1 LEEPVNQNREPLP
14 AKQTLLFILVPM
26 LVTFAALRL
35 YLHLVHVQ
43 HLYPGGYLVHHLFLG
58 IVILLP
64 ATFLL
69 AFAPPHRPVRIL
81 SLVLVG
87 IGSSMILDE
96 FVYLVATKGT
106 DQDYVSRVSL
116 LGAIVCIS
124 LATALLLVLYLLHR
138 D

>member
-1 LEEPVNQNREPLP
+1 MNQNREPLP
-14 AKQTLLFILVPM
+14 ASQTLLCILVPM
-26 LVTFAALRL
+26 LATFVALRL

-58 IVILLP
+58 VLIVLP

-69 AFAPPHRPVRIL
+69 AFGPPQRPVRIL

-87 IGSSMILDE
+87 IGSGMILDE

-124 LATALLLVLYLLHR
+124 LAAALLLVVYLLHR